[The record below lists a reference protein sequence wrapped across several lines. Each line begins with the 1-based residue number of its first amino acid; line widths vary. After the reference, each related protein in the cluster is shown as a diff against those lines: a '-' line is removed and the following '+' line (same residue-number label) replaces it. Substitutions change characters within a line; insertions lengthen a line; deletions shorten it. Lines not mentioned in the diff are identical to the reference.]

1 MTHHQP
7 AHGEQNAEEGF
18 QCPQAVLCPTLSLQS
33 SHMHQ
38 YSQSPLNSE
47 KVNVLQQASAYASLV
62 QNKLI
67 LQVHAARFLAET

>member
-18 QCPQAVLCPTLSLQS
+18 QCPQAVLCPTLSLQN

-38 YSQSPLNSE
+38 YSQSSLNSE
-47 KVNVLQQASAYASLV
+47 KINVLQQSAYASLV
-62 QNKLI
+62 HNKLI
-67 LQVHAARFLAET
+67 LQAAGARILAEV

>member
-33 SHMHQ
+33 SHRHQ
-38 YSQSPLNSE
+38 YGQSPLNSE
-47 KVNVLQQASAYASLV
+47 KINVLQQSSAYASLV
-62 QNKLI
+62 HNKLI
-67 LQVHAARFLAET
+67 LQATGAGTLAKA

>member
-38 YSQSPLNSE
+38 YSQSPLNIE
-47 KVNVLQQASAYASLV
+47 KVNVLQPSSAYTSLV
-62 QNKLI
+62 HNKLI
-67 LQVHAARFLAET
+67 LQATAARFLAMA